1 MGNFSHNN
9 IKINFDFCLNG
20 ICQKQTKLKRFY
32 MIYCL
37 ISADTVI
44 DEDPSRT
51 RYLMSGETGVRKA
64 ANTVPHD
71 VGDPGV

>member
-1 MGNFSHNN
+1 
-9 IKINFDFCLNG
+9 
-20 ICQKQTKLKRFY
+20 